1 MYILLAIMYTKFTAT
16 GSCENYFNVYAY
28 ASWDPDEEPGTA
40 RMVCQ
45 RTTDQGATWEEVE
58 VAVGESVIQC

>member
-1 MYILLAIMYTKFTAT
+1 MKRMSGGANTDNAT
-16 GSCENYFNVYAY
+16 EPY

-45 RTTDQGATWEEVE
+45 RTMDQGATWEEVE
-58 VAVGESVIQC
+58 RSRGRVCHSVLILI